1 MHGADHPPA
10 FPDGNSSGA
19 ELAGRIK
26 GMIKENLKTGIS
38 RKEIARELNLNPDYV
53 NRIFK
58 KETGMTVKEYA
69 IKKRMKQAEHL
80 LKHSDLPVSGIAAE
94 VGYDNFSHFIR
105 MFRKETG
112 YTPKQYKKRFRE
124 V

>member
-1 MHGADHPPA
+1 
-10 FPDGNSSGA
+10 
-19 ELAGRIK
+19 
-26 GMIKENLKTGIS
+26 MIKENLKTGIS

>member
-1 MHGADHPPA
+1 MELITRLS

-80 LKHSDLPVSGIAAE
+80 LKHSDLPVSGIASE